1 MTMKR
6 FVFIFAVVLLAGCS
20 ASRLTQ
26 EEKAAKRAQVAQS
39 VQDKLARRDY
49 RIEVDFMHPQRVP
62 SRHIDYGYELRVHGD
77 SVYSYLPYV
86 GEVRRVPYGG
96 GKGLNFDAV
105 MTGYTSERI
114 KNNGTRIRMIVP
126 NEEDTYLYT
135 VEVMDNGRASVAVYG
150 REHDPIS
157 FTGEL
162 RYEDKE

>member
-1 MTMKR
+1 M
-6 FVFIFAVVLLAGCS
+6 
-20 ASRLTQ
+20 
-26 EEKAAKRAQVAQS
+26 
-39 VQDKLARRDY
+39 
-49 RIEVDFMHPQRVP
+49 
-62 SRHIDYGYELRVHGD
+62 
-77 SVYSYLPYV
+77 
-86 GEVRRVPYGG
+86 PYGG

>member
-1 MTMKR
+1 MMMKKLAL
-6 FVFIFAVVLLAGCS
+6 IFAVVLLAGCS

-26 EEKAAKRAQVAQS
+26 EEKAARRAQVAQK
-39 VQDKLARRDY
+39 VHDALARRHY

-86 GEVRRVPYGG
+86 GEVRQVPYGG

-105 MTGYTSERI
+105 MTGYTSERM
-114 KNNGTRIRMIVP
+114 KDNGTRIRMIVP
-126 NEEDTYLYT
+126 NDEDTYLYT
-135 VEVMDNGRASVAVYG
+135 VEVMDNGKASVAVYG

-157 FTGEL
+157 FSGEL
-162 RYEDKE
+162 RYEE

>member
-1 MTMKR
+1 MKR
-6 FVFIFAVVLLAGCS
+6 FVFIFAVALLAGCS

-26 EEKAAKRAQVAQS
+26 EEKAAKRAQVAQN

-62 SRHIDYGYELRVHGD
+62 SRHVDYGYELRVHGD

-105 MTGYTSERI
+105 MTSYTTERI
-114 KNNGTRIRMIVP
+114 KNHGTRIKMIVP
-126 NEEDTYLYT
+126 NEEDTYLFT
-135 VEVMDNGRASVAVYG
+135 VEVMDNGKASVSVYG
-150 REHDPIS
+150 RERDPIS

-162 RYEDKE
+162 LFEKEK